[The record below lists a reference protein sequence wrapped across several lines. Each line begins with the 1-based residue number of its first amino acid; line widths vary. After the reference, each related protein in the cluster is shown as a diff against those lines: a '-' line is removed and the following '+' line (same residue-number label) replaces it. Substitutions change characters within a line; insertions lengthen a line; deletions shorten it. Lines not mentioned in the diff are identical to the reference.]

1 MHVQKGVL
9 VRFRGSK
16 AVVGAALVGLVMAG
30 APTSQAREQAAEDLV
45 WLENV
50 ETGRCLDD
58 SPGGGLR
65 TLECNQLSFQKW
77 REMPSEHGIVLQNA
91 ATERCLD
98 DSDAFKLRTY
108 ECNGGTTFQSWK
120 IRGWEQ
126 GNEYLNAA
134 TGLCLDDSLG
144 GGLRTFRCGGG
155 NTHQQWRGFYD
166 STGAAA

>member
-1 MHVQKGVL
+1 
-9 VRFRGSK
+9 
-16 AVVGAALVGLVMAG
+16 
-30 APTSQAREQAAEDLV
+30 
-45 WLENV
+45 
-50 ETGRCLDD
+50 
-58 SPGGGLR
+58 
-65 TLECNQLSFQKW
+65 
-77 REMPSEHGIVLQNA
+77 MPSEHGIVLQNA

>member
-1 MHVQKGVL
+1 M
-9 VRFRGSK
+9 RFRGSR
-16 AVVGAALVGLVMAG
+16 AVVGLAALVGLVMVG
-30 APTSQAREQAAEDLV
+30 APTSQARGHVVEDLV

-58 SPGGGLR
+58 SHGGGLR

-77 REMPSEHGIVLQNA
+77 RVLPSEHGDVLQNA
-91 ATERCLD
+91 ATGRCLD
-98 DSDAFKLRTY
+98 DSAAFKLRAY

-120 IRGWEQ
+120 TRVWEQ

-144 GGLRTFRCGGG
+144 GGLRTFPCGGG

-166 STGAAA
+166 SPGAAA